1 MGYASNRVMTIS
13 LVIIAAI
20 LGAGALYWLRPV
32 MIPFILAVLLT
43 YALSPV
49 VELLMRK
56 FHLPR
61 TAAIFAAVCMGLLLF
76 ALVGGVVSSSV
87 RDIAKN
93 SDVYQQRI
101 GELGRLASDFL
112 REHHLEA
119 GAESLEKQMRKLPVG
134 QAIAQT
140 ANGLVDTL
148 SNAFLILIFAIYLL
162 QGSAQRVRSEGVR
175 SEIEGRIKR
184 YLVIKFALSAATGG
198 LTAAILAILEVQA
211 ALVFGLLAF
220 GLNFIPSAGSL
231 FAILLPIP
239 MVLLDPKSSMMTI
252 SLVITPPLT
261 RSVCDRYIWNR
272 RLWALLQLHP
282 ITILLA
288 LVFWGMLWGIPGM
301 LLATPISAAMRILF
315 DSRTGT
321 QPLARLMAGQW
332 TEDSHQSF
340 LRVYW
345 VPQILLNSAHHATM
359 PTHRRLSAGN
369 R

>member
-1 MGYASNRVMTIS
+1 MGYASNRVMTIA

-32 MIPFILAVLLT
+32 MIPFILAVLLS
-43 YALSPV
+43 YALSPIV
-49 VELLMRK
+49 DVLNRK
-56 FHLPR
+56 LRLPR
-61 TAAIFAAVCMGLLLF
+61 TAAIFTAVCLGLLLF
-76 ALVGGVVSSSV
+76 AVVGGVISSSV

-93 SDVYQQRI
+93 SATYQQRI
-101 GELGRLASDFL
+101 TELGILASDFL

-119 GAESLEKQMRKLPVG
+119 GAQSLEQQMNKLPVG

-140 ANGLVDTL
+140 ANGLIDTL

-162 QGSAQRVRSEGVR
+162 QGRAQRVQSQGLKG
-175 SEIEGRIKR
+175 EIEGRIKR

-239 MVLLDPKSSMMTI
+239 MVLLDPLSSTMTI
-252 SLVITPPLT
+252 VLVI
-261 RSVCDRYIWNR
+261 
-272 RLWALLQLHP
+272 ALPTLVQIVIGNIIEPKIMGDSLQLHP

-315 DSRTGT
+315 DSSPGT

-332 TEDSHQSF
+332 SAETHQS
-340 LRVYW
+340 
-345 VPQILLNSAHHATM
+345 ISEGLLGPPDAT
-359 PTHRRLSAGN
+359 H
-369 R
+369 